1 MGTADMISIARAAG
15 SRASAKSSAGTA
27 ALLFLCF
34 ILAQA
39 DKQVMGLL
47 AIPVQAEFGLSNAQ
61 LGFLQGVAFAVAY
74 AIGGIPI
81 ARLLDGGHRIR
92 IASACVA
99 IWSLATLLCGV
110 AGSFIALALF
120 RAATAIAEAGLPP
133 AAFSIF
139 SQRADRRSVARL
151 SSMFMMGPFVGG
163 GLVLLLGGLLLTAMR
178 GSSFALPLWS
188 SPWRLIFLALGLP
201 GLLLAALLFL
211 RGLEPE
217 RPVRVAGDRSVEPLR
232 AVLRAIFV
240 ESRFLRFYYPAMISF
255 TLVLYALTA
264 WYPALLVRGFG
275 METGAA
281 GGYAG
286 STYLVAG
293 ILGTLGMIAMTGM
306 APRISIATLMRT
318 YLIAAVLLVP
328 AVILLPLVGE
338 ARSSLILYGV
348 FALVAAAIVSSMA
361 VPIQFSLPNRMQA
374 RGIAIFSLLTS
385 AGAGSAGPLIV
396 GLLADHGLSL
406 GRALAITSGLS
417 AVVTVILL
425 LCALRAV
432 PADGAD

>member
-1 MGTADMISIARAAG
+1 MTSIATVARPGA
-15 SRASAKSSAGTA
+15 SRRASTETA
-27 ALLFLCF
+27 VLLFLCF

-47 AIPVQAEFGLSNAQ
+47 AVPVQAEFGLSNTQ

-81 ARLLDGGHRIR
+81 AWLLDGGHRIR

-99 IWSLATLLCGV
+99 IWSVATLLCGV
-110 AGSFIALALF
+110 AGSFVTLALF

-139 SQRADRRSVARL
+139 SQRQDRRSVARL

-163 GLVLLLGGLLLTAMR
+163 GLVLLLGGMVLTAMH

-188 SPWRLIFLALGLP
+188 APWRLIFLALGIP
-201 GLLLAALLFL
+201 GLLLAGLLL
-211 RGLEPE
+211 VRGHEPE
-217 RPVRVAGDRSVEPLR
+217 RPVDQAGVRQVEPLR

-275 METGAA
+275 MEAGTA

-293 ILGTLGMIAMTGM
+293 ILGTLGMIGMTGM
-306 APRISIATLMRT
+306 APRLSIATLMRT

-328 AVILLPLVGE
+328 AVILLPLVGD

-396 GLLADHGLSL
+396 GVLADHGLPL
-406 GRALAITSGLS
+406 GRALAITSGS
-417 AVVTVILL
+417 AAAVTVVLL
-425 LCALRAV
+425 VCAFRAA
-432 PADGAD
+432 PTHADG